1 MQLIFSCILAI
12 CVWFAHAI
20 SDEDFQ
26 NFKTEVSTHMV
37 ALGNQINDGLGQIQ
51 NLGSQLE
58 TMSLELNE
66 TQEALRIGTEEH
78 ENLKLEV
85 KKLKLMSQLN
95 GPETCMELAE
105 SGIDESMNVMLDPD
119 GKNQGLAPI
128 DVHCQLPEGKSILGQ
143 EVIGVVDHCD
153 TLGCY
158 KKEILYDAP
167 IQQIEALMA
176 KSSTC
181 SQTVK
186 VECTSAPIVDLF
198 QNENRM
204 TWIDRHGSE
213 HSLTVLGSNNCD
225 ERKPFLVTDTDEMI
239 DKEKLP
245 ILGITYGPLTH
256 EAEKMTVSIG
266 PLVCEPDNDAQEYNI
281 EDQLQ
286 ELQIQINDTI
296 AKIDIFD
303 EKLTKLNES
312 KAEKE
317 KCPVGNHYNIINHKC
332 YFISTNAL
340 SAEEADQFCKT
351 TFNGKL
357 FEPRSLNTNV
367 KVHKFALTITKTV
380 FWIGLNDK
388 NNENAWVYNSDGS
401 PVVTSALPFPSSQ
414 PDGGIK
420 QNCLKYHGSGDTH
433 IGKMGDYTCNTAIPF
448 ICERHA

>member
-66 TQEALRIGTEEH
+66 TQEALRIGTKEH

-143 EVIGVVDHCD
+143 EVIAVVDHCIAK
-153 TLGCY
+153 GCY
-158 KKEILYDAP
+158 KKEISYDAP

-186 VECTSAPIVDLF
+186 VECTSAPIVDLV
-198 QNENRM
+198 
-204 TWIDRHGSE
+204 RHLFS
-213 HSLTVLGSNNCD
+213 SD
-225 ERKPFLVTDTDEMI
+225 PIKPFYLQLYV
-239 DKEKLP
+239 
-245 ILGITYGPLTH
+245 
-256 EAEKMTVSIG
+256 VSQS
-266 PLVCEPDNDAQEYNI
+266 NY
-281 EDQLQ
+281 
-286 ELQIQINDTI
+286 
-296 AKIDIFD
+296 
-303 EKLTKLNES
+303 
-312 KAEKE
+312 
-317 KCPVGNHYNIINHKC
+317 Y
-332 YFISTNAL
+332 
-340 SAEEADQFCKT
+340 
-351 TFNGKL
+351 
-357 FEPRSLNTNV
+357 R
-367 KVHKFALTITKTV
+367 
-380 FWIGLNDK
+380 
-388 NNENAWVYNSDGS
+388 
-401 PVVTSALPFPSSQ
+401 
-414 PDGGIK
+414 
-420 QNCLKYHGSGDTH
+420 
-433 IGKMGDYTCNTAIPF
+433 
-448 ICERHA
+448 